1 MLFNQNLTSTDLL
14 CKNLIDGSKKVAVSD
29 LYNLLTSTPPSIL
42 TYRVKLLVAS
52 GTYTGEGANAATYDN
67 KWRWDKYASVGS
79 STTAPTLENFTGKT
93 ITTTNYYLDSAT
105 SAAMNIGDS
114 YSAIATCYV
123 YFEKA
128 TTVSLVQTSDDAGS
142 LYIDSKLVATNE
154 SCKTTTTS
162 YAFTKGEHKVQM
174 CYTEGSGGDGW
185 QVTPALYSIDGCK
198 KMSAERIGYY
208 SQTVTP
214 TEGDLTKLT
223 TSSIVL
229 GAIPI
234 FFTSKTINAQGDIK
248 ETLNNLIIV
257 PAAKKITFYQNY
269 GCLGQEIEAYVF
281 VRT

>member
-1 MLFNQNLTSTDLL
+1 MIMEYVKSDPSALVDGDTRVEAKELEKLL
-14 CKNLIDGSKKVAVSD
+14 NAPL
-29 LYNLLTSTPPSIL
+29 PIL
-42 TYRVKLLVAS
+42 TYRVKLPVAS
-52 GTYTGEGANAATYDN
+52 WTYTGEGDNATTYDN

-79 STTAPTLENFTGKT
+79 TTTSPTLENFAGKT
-93 ITTTNYYLDSAT
+93 IVTTNYYLDSAT
-105 SAAMNIGDS
+105 SIVMNVGDS

-128 TTVSLVQTSDDAGS
+128 TTVSLVQNSDDAGS
-142 LYIDSKLVATNE
+142 LYIDNKLVATNA
-154 SCKTTTTS
+154 SCTTKTTS
-162 YAFTKGEHKVQM
+162 YTFTKGEHKVQM

-185 QVTPALYSIDGCK
+185 KVTPALYTIDGCK

-223 TSSIVL
+223 ANSIVL
-229 GAIPI
+229 DAMPI
-234 FFTSKTINAQGDIK
+234 FSTSKTINAQGDIK

-257 PAAKKITFYQNY
+257 PGDKKITFYQNY